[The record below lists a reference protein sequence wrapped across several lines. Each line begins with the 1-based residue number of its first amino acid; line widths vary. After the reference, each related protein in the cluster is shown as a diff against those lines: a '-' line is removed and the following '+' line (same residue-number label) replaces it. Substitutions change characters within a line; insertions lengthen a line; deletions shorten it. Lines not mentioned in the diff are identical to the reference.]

1 MSWIDLIILVIVGLA
16 LWSGFSR
23 GALLQVFS
31 WGGFIAGLILGS
43 LVAPLVVEAIQ
54 PEDATTK
61 AFLGLGV
68 FLGLAFLFE
77 ALVAALG
84 LTLRRKITNL
94 GARRADQIAGAVIG
108 VFFALIGAWFLG
120 STLKRGPTQ
129 ALAKAV
135 KDSVILGALDDVL
148 PRPPAILAEVGR
160 FLDRSGFPDVFA
172 QLNPSLA
179 PGVAPAPASLARD
192 EEILAAAAGTY
203 LIESTGCGGRVDGS
217 GFPLDNRNV
226 VTAAHVVAGTSRTR
240 IIPPRGTGDPIS
252 GFVVYIDT
260 DRDVAVIRLNA
271 APERVLQMT
280 TRDASRGSTGAAIGY
295 PGGGPRTI
303 SPARVRAKTRAVGRD
318 IYNRK
323 LVSRDVYV
331 LAASV
336 RQGNSGGP
344 FVDDDGVV
352 RGMIFAA
359 SADNPSESYA
369 LSSDEIARA
378 YQTARQRPRAVN
390 TGTCAL

>member
-43 LVAPLVVEAIQ
+43 LVAPLVVETIQ
-54 PEDATTK
+54 PDDATTK

-84 LTLRRKITNL
+84 LTLRRKITKL
-94 GARRADQIAGAVIG
+94 GARRVDQIAGAVIG

-129 ALAKAV
+129 AVAKAV
-135 KDSVILGALDDVL
+135 KDSAILAALDDVL

-160 FLDRSGFPDVFA
+160 FFDRSGFPDVFA
-172 QLNPSLA
+172 QLNPALA
-179 PGVAPAPASLARD
+179 PGVAPPPAALARD
-192 EEILAAAAGTY
+192 AEILAAAEGTY
-203 LIESTGCGGRVDGS
+203 KIVSNGCGGRVDGS

-226 VTAAHVVAGTSRTR
+226 ITAAHVVAGTSGTQVTDA
-240 IIPPRGTGDPIS
+240 RGEQTIRGS
-252 GFVVYIDT
+252 VVYIDT
-260 DRDVAVIRLNA
+260 DRDVAVIRLNE

-280 TRDASRGSTGAAIGY
+280 TRDAPRRSTGAAIGY
-295 PGGGPRTI
+295 PGGGPRKI

-331 LAASV
+331 LAAQV
-336 RQGNSGGP
+336 IQGNSGGP
-344 FVDDDGVV
+344 FVDVNGIV

-359 SADNPSESYA
+359 SADNPNESYA

-378 YQTARQRPRAVN
+378 YQTARQRARAVG
-390 TGTCAL
+390 TGSCAL

>member
-1 MSWIDLIILVIVGLA
+1 MNWVDFVIIVTVGLA

-31 WGGFIAGLILGS
+31 WGGFIVGLILGS
-43 LVAPLVVEAIQ
+43 LVAPLIVDAIN
-54 PEDATTK
+54 PENTTTK
-61 AFLGLGV
+61 AFLGLGL

-84 LTLRRKITNL
+84 LTLRKKITNL
-94 GARRADQIAGAVIG
+94 GARKADQIAGAVIG
-108 VFFALIGAWFLG
+108 VFFALIGSWFLG
-120 STLKRGPTQ
+120 STLKRGPSPTV
-129 ALAKAV
+129 ARAV
-135 KDSVILGALDDVL
+135 KGSAILGGLDDIL
-148 PRPPAILAEVGR
+148 PHPPAILAQIGR

-179 PGVAPAPASLARD
+179 PGVAPPPAALAKD
-192 EEILAAAAGTY
+192 KEILAAAEGTY
-203 LIESTGCGGRVDGS
+203 KIVSNGCGGIVDGS
-217 GFPLDNRNV
+217 GFPLDDRNV

-240 IIPPRGTGDPIS
+240 IQGPGTDEIRGT
-252 GFVVYIDT
+252 VVYIDT
-260 DRDVAVIRLNA
+260 DRDIAVIRLVRDA
-271 APERVLQMT
+271 EHTLQMT
-280 TRDASRGSTGAAIGY
+280 TRDARRNATGAAIGY
-295 PGGGPRTI
+295 PGGGDRTI
-303 SPARVRAKTRAVGRD
+303 SPARVRAKTDAVGRD

-331 LAASV
+331 LAAHV

-359 SADNPSESYA
+359 SADNPNESYA
-369 LSSDEIARA
+369 LTSDEIARA
-378 YQTARQRPRAVN
+378 YRVARARTRSVS